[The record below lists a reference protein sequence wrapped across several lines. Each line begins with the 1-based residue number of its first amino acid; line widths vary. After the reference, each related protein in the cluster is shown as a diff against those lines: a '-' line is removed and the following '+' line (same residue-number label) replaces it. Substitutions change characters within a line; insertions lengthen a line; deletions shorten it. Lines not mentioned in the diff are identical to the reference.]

1 MIETFELDTL
11 GHNAPLSPAML
22 IDAVFA
28 ERGMQMKSKILA
40 HRGAHINADLSSNL
54 PSHNEVSRRQA

>member
-1 MIETFELDTL
+1 MIETFELDIL

-22 IDAVFA
+22 IDAFFA
-28 ERGMQMKSKILA
+28 ERGTQIKSKILA
-40 HRGAHINADLSSNL
+40 HRGVHINDDLSSNL